1 MSTTVKNAIFRRRD
15 GFIALDVV
23 MHINVL
29 YVDVTATQEI
39 YRADEAIM
47 SKLEAGSITDSTI
60 DVHEGTLLRFYQ

>member
-29 YVDVTATQEI
+29 YVDVIA
-39 YRADEAIM
+39 AEARCVQI
-47 SKLEAGSITDSTI
+47 
-60 DVHEGTLLRFYQ
+60 RCR